1 MVQPIIKWAGGKRQ
15 LLPEM
20 HNLLPEKFNTYFE
33 PFAGGLALFLSLTPE
48 KAVVNDLNYE
58 LYNLY
63 STVKNDAE
71 GVIDVLHKH
80 SAKDTKEYY
89 LDIRATDRDGRLE
102 KMSDAERAA
111 RFIYMNKTSFN
122 GLWRVNRKNQNNVP
136 YANHKNKY
144 KVDEAG
150 IRELHN
156 YLNEVDTTILNG
168 DYSDAVATAV
178 KDDFVYFDP
187 PYIPVTET
195 SNFASYTSDGF
206 GWDEQV
212 RLRELFVE
220 LTNRG
225 VKVMYSNADVPL
237 VHTLFDDVEGANI
250 HSVQATRMINSNA
263 AKRGKVGEVLITNY

>member
-20 HNLLPEKFNTYFE
+20 HNLIPEKFNTYFE

-136 YANHKNKY
+136 
-144 KVDEAG
+144 
-150 IRELHN
+150 
-156 YLNEVDTTILNG
+156 
-168 DYSDAVATAV
+168 
-178 KDDFVYFDP
+178 
-187 PYIPVTET
+187 
-195 SNFASYTSDGF
+195 
-206 GWDEQV
+206 
-212 RLRELFVE
+212 
-220 LTNRG
+220 
-225 VKVMYSNADVPL
+225 
-237 VHTLFDDVEGANI
+237 
-250 HSVQATRMINSNA
+250 
-263 AKRGKVGEVLITNY
+263 